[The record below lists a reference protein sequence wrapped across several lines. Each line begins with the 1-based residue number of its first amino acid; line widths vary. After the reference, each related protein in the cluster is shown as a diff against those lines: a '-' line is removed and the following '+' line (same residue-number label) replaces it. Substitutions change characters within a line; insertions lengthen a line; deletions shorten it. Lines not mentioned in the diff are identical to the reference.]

1 VVQSAQEAI
10 ACFLETARKPVLMEP
25 GEDPLDIRAGK
36 FVLGTRG
43 GACTIECWND
53 TRNLVRRIRAVG
65 KLRRGFLELEVE
77 RFGGRTG
84 SLLLVDLAQASNAP
98 VARRGDRL
106 KYRERFRMS
115 LRRQFSGWKLLELST
130 EPDLHHSLSPA
141 YPRALLRRG
150 SQAIA
155 AIGVAEDA
163 QDPDGVLSFGLI
175 WLDYL
180 RQRETRLSVG
190 TLAVFVPIGAENTTC
205 HRVRY
210 LNRQPGQ
217 YGVQYRVFVHGAG
230 ILEEPVDP
238 GDYTNF
244 STRLDP
250 FCAPTADPELAA
262 WVERLASIDGVER
275 RARPDGSVSLAVRG
289 LEFARASGT
298 TLLFGIDDRH
308 AAGARQLQEIE
319 ALARGIVRLRSSTAA
334 DRANPLYL
342 RRPEAWL
349 ESQVRASVSRLDSG
363 IDAGIRDAPLYGQA
377 PQFAAGARGI
387 LDLLAADYDGRLV
400 VIEVKASED
409 IHLPLQ
415 ALDYWMRVK
424 WHLERG
430 EFEGRGYFPGIPLRP
445 GPPRLL
451 LVAPALEF
459 HPANETVLRYF
470 SAEIQVERIGIGIQ
484 WRQELRVMFRA
495 PSSASSQPW
504 PSQSSAR
511 SDTPL

>member
-1 VVQSAQEAI
+1 VVKTAI
-10 ACFLETARKPVLMEP
+10 DAFLETAAQPVLMEP
-25 GEDPLDIRAGK
+25 GEDPLPIHPDK
-36 FVLGTRG
+36 FVLATRG
-43 GACTIECWND
+43 NACTLECWD
-53 TRNLVRRIRAVG
+53 ETRNLVRRIRAVG
-65 KLRRGFLELEVE
+65 KVRRGFLELEVE

-84 SLLLVDLAQASNAP
+84 SLLLIDLAQASNAP
-98 VARRGDRL
+98 TARHGARL

-115 LRRQFSGWKLLELST
+115 LRRQYSDWKLVELST

-150 SQAIA
+150 NQAIA
-155 AIGVAEDA
+155 AIGVGEDTS
-163 QDPDGVLSFGLI
+163 DPDGVLSFGLI

-180 RQRETRLSVG
+180 RRCETRLSVG

-210 LNRQPGQ
+210 LNQKAAH
-217 YGVQYRVFVHGAG
+217 YRIFVHGAG
-230 ILEEPVDP
+230 ILEEPVEP

-250 FCAPTADPELAA
+250 FCAPLANAELAA
-262 WVERLASIDGVER
+262 WVDRLGAIDGVER
-275 RARPDGSVSLAVRG
+275 RPRPDGSVTLAVRG
-289 LEFARASGT
+289 LEFARTSSSA
-298 TLLFGIDDRH
+298 LLFGIDERH
-308 AAGARQLQEIE
+308 VAGTRQLPEIE
-319 ALARGIVRLRSSTAA
+319 ALARGLARLRNAAAA

-342 RRPEAWL
+342 RHPEAWL
-349 ESQVRASVSRLDSG
+349 ESQVRCSASRLDAS
-363 IDAGIRDAPLYGQA
+363 IRDVPLYGQA
-377 PQFAAGARGI
+377 PHFAAGSRGI
-387 LDLLAADYDGRLV
+387 MDVLAVDYDGRMV
-400 VIEVKASED
+400 VVEVKASED

-445 GPPRLL
+445 DPPRLV
-451 LVAPALEF
+451 LVAPALDF

-470 SAEIQVERIGIGIQ
+470 SPEIQAERIGVGIE

-495 PSSASSQPW
+495 PSFLSQLW
-504 PSQSSAR
+504 PSQSSGK
-511 SDTPL
+511 SDKRW

>member
-1 VVQSAQEAI
+1 MVQEAI
-10 ACFLETARKPVLMEP
+10 AKFLETARQPVLMEP
-25 GEDPLDIRAGK
+25 GEDPIEIHAGR
-36 FVLGTRG
+36 FVLATRG
-43 GACTIECWND
+43 GCACILECWND

-65 KLRRGFLELEVE
+65 KIRRGFLELEVE
-77 RFGGRTG
+77 HFGGRTG
-84 SLLLVDLAQASNAP
+84 ALLLIDLAQASNAP
-98 VARRGDRL
+98 AARHGARL

-115 LRRQFSGWKLLELST
+115 LRRQFSGWKLVELST

-163 QDPDGVLSFGLI
+163 VDPDSVLTFGLI

-180 RQRETRLSVG
+180 RRRETRLSVG
-190 TLAVFVPIGAENTTC
+190 MLAVFVPIGAENTTC

-210 LNRQPGQ
+210 LNKNA
-217 YGVQYRVFVHGAG
+217 QYRVFVHGAG
-230 ILEEPVDP
+230 ILEEPVEP

-250 FCAPTADPELAA
+250 FCTPTADPELAN
-262 WVERLASIDGVER
+262 WLERLGRLDGVER

-289 LEFARASGT
+289 LEFARTSGS
-298 TLLFGIDDRH
+298 TLLFGIDERQ
-308 AAGARQLQEIE
+308 AAGEHQIPEIE
-319 ALARGIVRLRSSTAA
+319 ALARGLARLRSAA
-334 DRANPLYL
+334 APDRVNPLYL
-342 RRPEAWL
+342 RHPEAWL
-349 ESQVRASVSRLDSG
+349 ESQIRTSASCL
-363 IDAGIRDAPLYGQA
+363 DAGIRDAPLYGQA

-387 LDLLAADYDGRLV
+387 LDLLAVDHDGRLV

-430 EFEGRGYFPGIPLRP
+430 EFEGRGYFPGVPLRP
-445 GPPRLL
+445 EPPRLL
-451 LVAPALEF
+451 LVAPALDF

-470 SAEIQVERIGIGIQ
+470 SSEIQAERIGVGIQ
-484 WRQELRVMFRA
+484 WRQELKVMFRA
-495 PSSASSQPW
+495 PSVPSQPW
-504 PSQSSAR
+504 PSQSSGR
-511 SDTPL
+511 SDKPS

>member
-1 VVQSAQEAI
+1 VVQEAI
-10 ACFLETARKPVLMEP
+10 AHFLETAVQPVLIEP
-25 GEDPLDIRAGK
+25 GEDPIEIHADQ

-43 GACTIECWND
+43 GCACTLECWND

-65 KLRRGFLELEVE
+65 KVRRGFLELEVE
-77 RFGGRTG
+77 HFGGRTG
-84 SLLLVDLAQASNAP
+84 SLLLIDLAQASNALA
-98 VARRGDRL
+98 ARHGARL

-115 LRRQFSGWKLLELST
+115 LRRQFSGWKLVELST

-155 AIGVAEDA
+155 AIGVSEDA
-163 QDPDGVLSFGLI
+163 QHPDGVLSFGLI

-180 RQRETRLSVG
+180 RRRETRLSVG
-190 TLAVFVPIGAENTTC
+190 TLAILVPIGAENTTC

-210 LNRQPGQ
+210 LNPQAA
-217 YGVQYRVFVHGAG
+217 QYRVFVHGAG
-230 ILEEPVDP
+230 ILEERVEP

-250 FCAPTADPELAA
+250 FCAPVPDPELAG
-262 WVERLASIDGVER
+262 WLERIGSIDGVER

-289 LEFARASGT
+289 LEFARTSGG
-298 TLLFGIDDRH
+298 TLLFGVDQRYP
-308 AAGARQLQEIE
+308 AGLRQLPEIE
-319 ALARGIVRLRSSTAA
+319 ALARGLARLRNAAAA
-334 DRANPLYL
+334 DHTNPLYL
-342 RRPEAWL
+342 RHPEAWL
-349 ESQVRASVSRLDSG
+349 ESQVRASASRL
-363 IDAGIRDAPLYGQA
+363 DAGIRDAPLYSQA

-387 LDLLAADYDGRLV
+387 LDVLAVDYDGRLV

-409 IHLPLQ
+409 LHLPLQ

-430 EFEGRGYFPGIPLRP
+430 EFEGRGYFPGIPLRAD
-445 GPPRLL
+445 PPRLL

-470 SAEIQVERIGIGIQ
+470 SSEIQVERIGVGLQ
-484 WRQELRVMFRA
+484 WRQELRMMFRA

-504 PSQSSAR
+504 PSQSSGRFDKR
-511 SDTPL
+511 SSI

>member
-1 VVQSAQEAI
+1 VVQEAI
-10 ACFLETARKPVLMEP
+10 KRFLETARKPVLMEP
-25 GEDPLDIRAGK
+25 GEDPLEIHADK

-53 TRNLVRRIRAVG
+53 IRNLVRRIRAVA
-65 KLRRGFLELEVE
+65 KIRRGLLELEVE

-84 SLLLVDLAQASNAP
+84 SLLLIDLAQASNAG
-98 VARRGDRL
+98 VARRGGRL
-106 KYRERFRMS
+106 KYREQFRMS
-115 LRRQFSGWKLLELST
+115 LRRRFSDWKLVELST

-155 AIGVAEDA
+155 AIGAAEDA
-163 QDPDGVLSFGLI
+163 QDVDGVLSFGLI

-180 RQRETRLSVG
+180 RRRETRLSVG
-190 TLAVFVPIGAENTTC
+190 ALAVFVPIGAENTTC
-205 HRVRY
+205 HRVRH
-210 LNRQPGQ
+210 LNKSA
-217 YGVQYRVFVHGAG
+217 QYRIFVHGAG
-230 ILEEPVDP
+230 ILEEPVEP
-238 GDYTNF
+238 GDYTNL

-250 FCAPTADPELAA
+250 FCAPTAGAELAA
-262 WVERLASIDGVER
+262 SVDRLASIDGVELR
-275 RARPDGSVSLAVRG
+275 PRPDGTVSLAVRG
-289 LEFARASGT
+289 LEFARTSGS
-298 TLLFGIDDRH
+298 TLLFGIDERH
-308 AAGARQLQEIE
+308 SAHLSHLRHLPEIE
-319 ALARGIVRLRSSTAA
+319 ALARGIARLRSATAA
-334 DRANPLYL
+334 DRVNPLYL
-342 RRPEAWL
+342 RHPEAWL
-349 ESQVRASVSRLDSG
+349 ESQVRASASRLDAS
-363 IDAGIRDAPLYGQA
+363 IRDAPLYGQA

-387 LDLLAADYDGRLV
+387 LDLLAVDYTGRLV

-430 EFEGRGYFPGIPLRP
+430 EFEGRGYFPGIPLRSD
-445 GPPRLL
+445 PPRLL
-451 LVAPALEF
+451 LVAPALDF

-470 SAEIQVERIGIGIQ
+470 SCEIQVERIGVGIQ

-511 SDTPL
+511 SDTHS

>member
-1 VVQSAQEAI
+1 MVQPAQEAI
-10 ACFLETARKPVLMEP
+10 ARFLETAGKPVLMEP
-25 GEDPLDIRAGK
+25 GEDPLEIRAGQ

-53 TRNLVRRIRAVG
+53 TRNLVRRIRSVG
-65 KLRRGFLELEVE
+65 KVRRGFLELEVE
-77 RFGGRTG
+77 RFGGHTG
-84 SLLLVDLAQASNAP
+84 SLLLIDLAHPSNNA

-115 LRRQFSGWKLLELST
+115 LRRQFSDWKLVELST

-141 YPRALLRRG
+141 YPRAFLRRG
-150 SQAIA
+150 TQAIA
-155 AIGVAEDA
+155 AIGAAEDA
-163 QDPDGVLSFGLI
+163 QDPDAVLSFGLI

-180 RQRETRLSVG
+180 RRRETRLSVG
-190 TLAVFVPIGAENTTC
+190 TLAIFVPIGAENTTC

-210 LNRQPGQ
+210 LNRQAA
-217 YGVQYRVFVHGAG
+217 QYRVFVHGAG
-230 ILEEPVDP
+230 ILEEPVEP

-250 FCAPTADPELAA
+250 FCSPSADPELAA
-262 WVERLASIDGVER
+262 WIERLGSIDGVELR
-275 RARPDGSVSLAVRG
+275 PRPDGSVSLAVRG
-289 LEFARASGT
+289 LEFARTSGS
-298 TLLFGIDDRH
+298 TLLFGIDERH
-308 AAGARQLQEIE
+308 SAGATQLPEIE
-319 ALARGIVRLRSSTAA
+319 ALARGLARLRNTGAA
-334 DRANPLYL
+334 DRVNPLYL
-342 RRPEAWL
+342 RHPEAWL
-349 ESQVRASVSRLDSG
+349 ESRVRSSVSSL
-363 IDAGIRDAPLYGQA
+363 DAGIRDAPLYGQA
-377 PQFAAGARGI
+377 PQFAAGSRGI
-387 LDLLAADYDGRLV
+387 LDVLAVDYDGRLV

-430 EFEGRGYFPGIPLRP
+430 EFEGRGYFSGVPLRSD
-445 GPPRLL
+445 PPRLL

-470 SAEIQVERIGIGIQ
+470 SPEILVERIGVGIQ

-504 PSQSSAR
+504 PSQSSGR
-511 SDTPL
+511 SGTRS